1 MPMQIGCAAILK
13 ARAMSSYI
21 GINTEWLT
29 DWGLTTAEAVV
40 YGYLYGWL
48 EVSKRELKLTQAE
61 MAEAIGMKERTF
73 KMCLAKLIA
82 YGLVTTERTGMM
94 NTYHLHTRVL
104 NNVESAKSAQ
114 SVNIAQSAKSAQSK
128 CKIGTKVS
136 ANFAPSTLYNIK
148 DNIEIIS
155 DDDARTRTREG
166 EDEKRE
172 KEQAAL
178 GQVGEVEKLA
188 DELRQEIDNGSQLA
202 DSALRLYGMTA
213 ADLKDN
219 LTWFCD
225 KLRLD
230 GVSYKSRSDFR
241 RHFNNWLRIRAQQ
254 KLLNHGNNNNG
265 NRHQP
270 RYSAEFM
277 ARLHADLTSGH

>member
-1 MPMQIGCAAILK
+1 
-13 ARAMSSYI
+13 MSNYI

-29 DWGLTTAEAVV
+29 EWGLTTAEAVV

-48 EVSKRELKLTQAE
+48 EVSKKDIKLTQAQ
-61 MAEAIGMKERTF
+61 MAEAIGMDERTF
-73 KMCLAKLIA
+73 KRHLARLTS
-82 YGLVTTERTGMM
+82 YGLVTAERTGMI
-94 NTYHLHTRVL
+94 NTYHLHARVL
-104 NNVESAKSAQ
+104 NK
-114 SVNIAQSAKSAQSK
+114 K
-128 CKIGTKVS
+128 KVS
-136 ANFAPSTLYNIK
+136 KMSQSDKNDTKCQNCHQDSVKNVTKIVSKMTPDTLYNTE

-178 GQVGEVEKLA
+178 GQVGEVDALA

-254 KLLNHGNNNNG
+254 KLFNHGNNNNG

-277 ARLHADLTSGH
+277 ERLHADLTSGH

>member
-1 MPMQIGCAAILK
+1 
-13 ARAMSSYI
+13 MSNYI

-29 DWGLTTAEAVV
+29 EWGLTTAEAVV

-48 EVSKRELKLTQAE
+48 EVSKKDIKLTQAE
-61 MAEAIGMKERTF
+61 MAAEIGMKERMF
-73 KMCLAKLIA
+73 KYLMARLTS
-82 YGLVTTERTGMM
+82 YGCVTTERTGTTT
-94 NTYHLHTRVL
+94 TYHLHARVL
-104 NNVESAKSAQ
+104 KKEGVQDIAPSAKCCTECKELHREGAKNCTDRVQ
-114 SVNIAQSAKSAQSK
+114 DIA
-128 CKIGTKVS
+128 
-136 ANFAPSTLYNIK
+136 PDTLYNTE

-178 GQVGEVEKLA
+178 GQVGEVDALA

-254 KLLNHGNNNNG
+254 KLLNHGNNTNNG

-277 ARLHADLTSGH
+277 ERLHADLTSGH